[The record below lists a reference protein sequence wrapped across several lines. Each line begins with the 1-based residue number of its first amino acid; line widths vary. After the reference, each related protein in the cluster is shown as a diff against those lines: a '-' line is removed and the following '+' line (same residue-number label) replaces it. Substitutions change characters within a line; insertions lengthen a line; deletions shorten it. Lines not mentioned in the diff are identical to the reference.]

1 MKKHIFTTLF
11 CLLEACLLFGG
22 NNLSLWYR
30 QPAANWNEALPLGN
44 GYLGA
49 MVFGD
54 AGREHLQLN
63 ESTLY
68 SGEPFSGV
76 GVPSIGSVYNEVLAL
91 LNHGDYAGAH
101 RLITRNW
108 QGRLSQSYQPLADL
122 FLSFDVQG
130 KVENYVRELNLQ
142 DAVHTI
148 RYQAGGIR
156 YTREYFISNP
166 DRVMVIR
173 ISASRRSPVNV
184 AVSYTSEHPTAKV
197 DGTGEELILSG
208 QAPGCVERRTLD
220 FLEKNRL
227 TDRHPEL
234 FDSHGRRKTDKQVL
248 YADEVGGKGMFFQ
261 SRVKVL
267 KANATLQDNQLKVS
281 GEGEIILLVAAA
293 TSYNGFDRS
302 PSQDGSDYQAK
313 LDTILSVA
321 GQLPYEDLK
330 KRHLADYQRLFGR
343 VALTLKSEKDYSG
356 LPTDRRII
364 GFRDNP
370 DNALAALLFQY
381 GRYLLIASSREG
393 GQPANLQ
400 GIWNK
405 DVVPAWS
412 SSYTIN
418 INTEM
423 NYWPAETTGLP
434 ECSEPLFR
442 LIRELAVNG
451 SATAAKMYNLP
462 GWTSHHITSIWRESG
477 PADGEPTWFMWNMSA
492 GWLCRHLWDHYL
504 FSGDKKF
511 LRETAY
517 PLMRDAARF
526 YNAWLVEK
534 DGMWQTPL
542 GVSPENQFLTPEKKT
557 SAVAP
562 APAMDMAIIRELFS
576 NTAEAAA
583 ILAADSILPPAD
595 TLLLHVMGAKQLV
608 PYRIGKRGQIM
619 EWSEDFDEVE
629 PHHRHLS
636 HLYGFHPG
644 CEITP
649 GKTPELVSAVRRTL
663 ELRGDEAT
671 GWSMGWK
678 INMWAR
684 MHDGNHAYRI
694 IRNLFTP
701 TNFGPEV
708 NRHGGLYKNLF
719 DAHPPFQID
728 GNFGYTAGV
737 AEMLL
742 QSHDGV
748 IDILPALPDVWAE
761 GKVTGLRARGGFII
775 DITWSKSG
783 KTVVKVFSEQG
794 NACRLKIGR
803 KVKEVVIPAGQ
814 SQVFT
819 VKR

>member
-261 SRVKVL
+261 SRV
-267 KANATLQDNQLKVS
+267 
-281 GEGEIILLVAAA
+281 
-293 TSYNGFDRS
+293 
-302 PSQDGSDYQAK
+302 
-313 LDTILSVA
+313 
-321 GQLPYEDLK
+321 
-330 KRHLADYQRLFGR
+330 
-343 VALTLKSEKDYSG
+343 
-356 LPTDRRII
+356 
-364 GFRDNP
+364 
-370 DNALAALLFQY
+370 
-381 GRYLLIASSREG
+381 
-393 GQPANLQ
+393 
-400 GIWNK
+400 
-405 DVVPAWS
+405 
-412 SSYTIN
+412 
-418 INTEM
+418 
-423 NYWPAETTGLP
+423 
-434 ECSEPLFR
+434 
-442 LIRELAVNG
+442 
-451 SATAAKMYNLP
+451 
-462 GWTSHHITSIWRESG
+462 
-477 PADGEPTWFMWNMSA
+477 
-492 GWLCRHLWDHYL
+492 
-504 FSGDKKF
+504 
-511 LRETAY
+511 
-517 PLMRDAARF
+517 
-526 YNAWLVEK
+526 
-534 DGMWQTPL
+534 
-542 GVSPENQFLTPEKKT
+542 
-557 SAVAP
+557 
-562 APAMDMAIIRELFS
+562 
-576 NTAEAAA
+576 
-583 ILAADSILPPAD
+583 
-595 TLLLHVMGAKQLV
+595 
-608 PYRIGKRGQIM
+608 
-619 EWSEDFDEVE
+619 
-629 PHHRHLS
+629 
-636 HLYGFHPG
+636 
-644 CEITP
+644 
-649 GKTPELVSAVRRTL
+649 
-663 ELRGDEAT
+663 
-671 GWSMGWK
+671 
-678 INMWAR
+678 
-684 MHDGNHAYRI
+684 
-694 IRNLFTP
+694 
-701 TNFGPEV
+701 
-708 NRHGGLYKNLF
+708 
-719 DAHPPFQID
+719 
-728 GNFGYTAGV
+728 
-737 AEMLL
+737 
-742 QSHDGV
+742 
-748 IDILPALPDVWAE
+748 
-761 GKVTGLRARGGFII
+761 
-775 DITWSKSG
+775 
-783 KTVVKVFSEQG
+783 
-794 NACRLKIGR
+794 
-803 KVKEVVIPAGQ
+803 
-814 SQVFT
+814 
-819 VKR
+819 